1 MARDSDLPQ
10 PPTLVGGP
18 LPFAGALPSQCI
30 SLLIYHSSG
39 TRVLTLA
46 EGQRLTIGR
55 DPMAELTLND
65 QALSRRHACFELQD
79 GEVWVEDLGSTNG
92 TRVNGA
98 AVTRARLGVGDE
110 ATLGGAVASI
120 HRLPSADDRMLGL
133 DSHDQFVALLEHEV
147 ARGRTFGRPLAL
159 VMLRAEGIGRL
170 VEPLRR
176 HLRPVDR
183 VAKYSDEVLE
193 ILRPEVAAEPAR
205 QLATQLQATLREVE
219 VEAAAGL
226 VVYPDSATSAEAL
239 LTACR
244 DAVRRARPGQAPV
257 LAAAEPHS
265 WEPEEEGKV
274 EGLVVRSA
282 AMREVFDTVERV
294 ARSLIP
300 VLICGDTGTGKEV
313 LARLIHQS
321 GPRKGRR
328 MASINCGAIPATL
341 VESVLFGHE
350 KGAFT
355 GATQSSKGLF
365 EEADGG
371 TVFLDEVGELS
382 ASAQVALLRVL
393 ETKVLTRVGSNREI
407 AVDVRVIAATNRE
420 LEVMCNEERFR
431 WDLYYRLNA
440 MMLKIPPLRERPE
453 EIAPLA
459 ELFMREANQANERS
473 IGLVDPE
480 AMRLLHDYAWPGN
493 VRELRNAIER
503 AVVIARSDRV
513 TVQDLPQAV
522 RQLAGAKPR
531 PAEPTSKAAAAEGRA
546 ARAPVDTVEEDARD
560 LDGADYRE
568 QMQRQEAKLIL
579 SALRRANWNRAEAAK
594 TLNLPLRTLSHKIKQ
609 LGIKR
614 QGYGLTDED

>member
-1 MARDSDLPQ
+1 MASRDSDLPQ

-18 LPFAGALPSQCI
+18 LPFAGALPSRGV
-30 SLLIYHSSG
+30 SLLIYHQTG
-39 TRVLTLA
+39 TRVVTLD
-46 EGQRLTIGR
+46 EGQRLVVGR
-55 DPMAELTLND
+55 DPMVEITLND
-65 QALSRRHACFELQD
+65 QALSRRHACFELQE
-79 GEVWVEDLGSTNG
+79 GVVWVEDLGSTNG

-98 AVTRARLGVGDE
+98 AITRARLGVGDE

-120 HRLPSADDRMLGL
+120 HRLPSSDARLLGL
-133 DSHDQFVALLEHEV
+133 DSHDQFLVLLEHEV
-147 ARGRTFGRPLAL
+147 ARGRAFGRPVAL
-159 VMLRAEGIGRL
+159 VMLRAEGIGRQ

-183 VAKYSDEVLE
+183 VATYSDDVLE
-193 ILRPEVAAEPAR
+193 ILRPETAADPAR
-205 QLATQLQATLREVE
+205 QLAVQLQATLREVE

-226 VVYPDSATSAEAL
+226 CVYPDGGTSADAL

-244 DAVRRARPGQAPV
+244 EAVRRARGGQAPV
-257 LAAAEPHS
+257 CATAEPRS
-265 WEPEEEGKV
+265 WEPEVEGALP
-274 EGLVVRSA
+274 GLVVRSP

-300 VLICGDTGTGKEV
+300 VLLCGDTGTGKEV

-328 MASINCGAIPATL
+328 MASINCGAIPSTL

-371 TVFLDEVGELS
+371 TLFLDEVGELS
-382 ASAQVALLRVL
+382 ASAQSALLRVL
-393 ETKVLTRVGSNREI
+393 ETKELTRVGSNRVI
-407 AVDVRVIAATNRE
+407 NVDVRVIAATNRD
-420 LEVMCNEERFR
+420 LEGMCHEERFR

-459 ELFMREANQANERS
+459 ELFMREANQANDRS
-473 IGLVDPE
+473 IAAVDPE
-480 AMRLLHDYAWPGN
+480 AMRLLHDHAWPGN
-493 VRELRNAIER
+493 VRELRNALER
-503 AVVIARSDRV
+503 AVVIARGDRI

-522 RQLAGAKPR
+522 RQLASTKSASA
-531 PAEPTSKAAAAEGRA
+531 PAPAAEAQRT
-546 ARAPVDTVEEDARD
+546 RPEPVTDETDDAV
-560 LDGADYRE
+560 DYRE
-568 QMQRQEAKLIL
+568 QMQRQEARLIL
-579 SALRRANWNRAEAAK
+579 SALRRANWNRAEAARA
-594 TLNLPLRTLSHKIKQ
+594 LNLPLRTLSHKIKQ

-614 QGYGLTDED
+614 QGYELPDDE